1 MVELGLAV
9 ALVVRAYGSDG
20 PVFTPVLIQALTA
33 SSDHSESHC
42 FHFLLFRHDAQSYTL
57 QAVLACLLDVAL
69 SSRPS
74 DLGSDWIK

>member
-9 ALVVRAYGSDG
+9 ALVVRPHGCDE
-20 PVFTPVLIQALTA
+20 PVFKPILIHALTA
-33 SSDHSESHC
+33 SSDHSENHC
-42 FHFLLFRHDAQSYTL
+42 FHFLLFRHGDQSYTL

-74 DLGSDWIK
+74 DLV